1 MPITRSQS
9 VGADDVAHFEEVE
22 TSATSGSGEVRELRG
37 QLAAL
42 TDLVAQQ
49 AEVARQQ
56 TEAARRQEA
65 RMKRLEDLLL
75 QQAAASR
82 ETQAPPPPAPVVDV
96 APRAPSLAPS
106 SSRAAPVAAP
116 QEGVIAAPPV
126 QAPPTGAVFPV
137 MVEGAEQD
145 RLMERLN
152 EFRRCGPRI
161 FDGEKVDHWVVEKWL
176 MHMEKLFCDTFEN
189 PSIDLAAISWK
200 KFKELLLA
208 HYFPTSVKRKME
220 QDLRNLRQ
228 GDRTVAEYEREY
240 SRLLHCVPFV
250 VRDDENKARIFEQ
263 GLRPSI
269 FRFVQ
274 SSNLQTYREVVD
286 RALIVESGAAEV
298 QERREAMDKGK
309 AKRPAAEGASLTHSR
324 RLPKHPRSQQHG
336 HDSAAQRGGRC
347 FRCGQEG
354 HVRAECPRGSS
365 PAPSTASAPA
375 LPAASQGTTSTPYQP
390 GRLPVQRLSEGSRQ
404 APSGRMYAAQ
414 TAEAAAAE
422 FVATGHDVGCCLGD
436 DPCLDHLGTVELG
449 PLGQAQSAVSDSGS
463 IPTGREEILVR
474 TVVQA

>member
-9 VGADDVAHFEEVE
+9 VGADDAAHFEEVE

-42 TDLVAQQ
+42 TDLVSQQ
-49 AEVARQQ
+49 AEAARQQ
-56 TEAARRQEA
+56 TEAARQQEA

-75 QQAAASR
+75 QQAAASK

-96 APRAPSLAPS
+96 APTAPSPAPS
-106 SSRAAPVAAP
+106 SSRTAPVAAP

-137 MVEGAEQD
+137 MVEGAERD
-145 RLMERLN
+145 RLMEHLN
-152 EFRRCGPRI
+152 EFRRCEERDRVWLATHHL
-161 FDGEKVDHWVVEKWL
+161 DGEAYRRWL
-176 MHMEKLFCDTFEN
+176 DLQEN

-208 HYFPTSVKRKME
+208 NYFPTSVKRKME

-250 VRDDENKARIFEQ
+250 VRDDEDKARIFEQ

-309 AKRPAAEGASLTHSR
+309 AKRPAAEGASPTHSR
-324 RLPKHPRSQQHG
+324 RPPKHPRSEQRG
-336 HDSAAQRGGRC
+336 HDSAEQRGGSDRRRPSPVC
-347 FRCGQEG
+347 DLRWSSFPTAVFAAGGQVLPVWPG
-354 HVRAECPRGSS
+354 GPRSGRV
-365 PAPSTASAPA
+365 PERFV
-375 LPAASQGTTSTPYQP
+375 TSTVDCI
-390 GRLPVQRLSEGSRQ
+390 GTGSTSR
-404 APSGRMYAAQ
+404 
-414 TAEAAAAE
+414 
-422 FVATGHDVGCCLGD
+422 
-436 DPCLDHLGTVELG
+436 
-449 PLGQAQSAVSDSGS
+449 
-463 IPTGREEILVR
+463 
-474 TVVQA
+474 